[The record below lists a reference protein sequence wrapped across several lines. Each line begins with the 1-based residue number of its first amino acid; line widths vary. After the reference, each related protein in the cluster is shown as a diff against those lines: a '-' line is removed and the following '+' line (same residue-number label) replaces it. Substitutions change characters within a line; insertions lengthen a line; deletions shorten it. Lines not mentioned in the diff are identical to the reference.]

1 MTEAIFGRHL
11 VWLMSYLKAFKG
23 RVFMSDTA
31 AHQQGAVVH
40 VYIQSVM
47 YVGLNV
53 APEHS
58 RHSQGSGRIFEFNER
73 SHPPQIPTC
82 RRVLIVS
89 LYFTSYLLLLNHNTK
104 SHLGDAF
111 TVRFPLR
118 TISLNQMMRQL
129 SGRLPYSPVNTLD
142 KLLMRCE
149 KVSPVSRDGDV
160 SHALLLLWA

>member
-1 MTEAIFGRHL
+1 MTEAIFGKHL

-31 AHQQGAVVH
+31 AHHQGAVVH

-73 SHPPQIPTC
+73 SHPPQIPSKSFDSF
-82 RRVLIVS
+82 I
-89 LYFTSYLLLLNHNTK
+89 LLHIIPLVIK
-104 SHLGDAF
+104 SQYKIPP
-111 TVRFPLR
+111 R
-118 TISLNQMMRQL
+118 
-129 SGRLPYSPVNTLD
+129 
-142 KLLMRCE
+142 
-149 KVSPVSRDGDV
+149 
-160 SHALLLLWA
+160 